1 MMPEQM
7 VIYKQITFN
16 INGTHT
22 EIRALFF
29 EEPQEARDFVN
40 HIWDLFSNVVD
51 MQRYDYTGYEYV
63 LLERKHRDL

>member
-1 MMPEQM
+1 MPENM

-16 INGTHT
+16 INGSHT

-29 EEPQEARDFVN
+29 DEPADAREFVN
-40 HIWDLFSNVVD
+40 NIWNIFTTVTDI
-51 MQRYDYTGYEYV
+51 QRYDYTGYEYV